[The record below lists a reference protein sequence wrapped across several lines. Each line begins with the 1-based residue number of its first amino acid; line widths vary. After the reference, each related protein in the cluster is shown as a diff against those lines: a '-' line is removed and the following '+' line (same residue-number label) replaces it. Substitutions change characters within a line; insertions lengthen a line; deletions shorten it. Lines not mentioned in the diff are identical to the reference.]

1 MLSYVPKLEKIHNPE
16 IGSYSSFGIAVYQD
30 KKLILFVSAISTE
43 EALVTNLAMH
53 CSQQQL
59 SPTHLYDVI
68 EDFLG

>member
-1 MLSYVPKLEKIHNPE
+1 MLSYIPKLEKIHNPE

-30 KKLILFVSAISTE
+30 KKLILFVSDISTE

-68 EDFLG
+68 EDFWG